1 MKTPEGG
8 ERLECLSFYG
18 IQRVKMSIGLEGECG
33 RNYYEYDYDIDYLD
47 NGMAYVIMPETK
59 TEKYSFGDSMNR

>member
-1 MKTPEGG
+1 
-8 ERLECLSFYG
+8 
-18 IQRVKMSIGLEGECG
+18 MSIGLEGECG
-33 RNYYEYDYDIDYLD
+33 RNYYEYEYDYDIDYLD

>member
-18 IQRVKMSIGLEGECG
+18 TQRVKMSIGLEGECG

-47 NGMAYVIMPETK
+47 NGMAYVIMPEPK
-59 TEKYSFGDSMNR
+59 RRSILLG